1 MRSFLEFEL
10 KGKRIVKRVDIN
22 SPLDREGNP
31 VINPRIRRH
40 GESIRKLSDAGAKVI
55 VLGHQGR
62 RGEDDFISLL
72 KHAGLLEKI
81 TGKRVR
87 FLPSMEPGK
96 IRAAVEE
103 MQDGDI
109 LLLENVRMWEDEE
122 GAAPSESEIVKILT
136 PHADIFILDAL
147 SVSHRE
153 HASVVG
159 LMKHVPS
166 AMGPVLR
173 DEIFALD
180 SIGEGELS
188 LVLGG
193 GKAKDSIKIMGKWL
207 KEDKAKEVLL
217 GGARSVLFLHAAGHN
232 VGDSHEY
239 LKAEGLLEFEK
250 QAREI
255 METYGDKVLIPV
267 DVGLNIGG
275 KRVEARAD
283 EVERGSIFDIGEST
297 METYAERLL
306 GARKILVNGPMGVY
320 EQKGFEL
327 GTRRVLEAIAKSEAY
342 SLVGGGHTITAIEQ
356 LGVPQDKFSYIS
368 LSGKALIEY
377 LSGKELPGI
386 RELKENLKVRGAQKV
401 A

>member
-10 KGKRIVKRVDIN
+10 KGKRVVKRVDIN
-22 SPLDREGNP
+22 SPLDAQGNP

-62 RGEDDFISLL
+62 KGEEDFISLL
-72 KHAGLLEKI
+72 KHAKLLEQV
-81 TGKRVR
+81 TGKQVE
-87 FLPSMEPGK
+87 FISSMDADK
-96 IRAAVEE
+96 IRAAVGR
-103 MQDGDI
+103 MQNGDI

-122 GAAPSESEIVKILT
+122 GAKPWESEIVKILT
-136 PHADIFILDAL
+136 PTTDLFILDAL

-159 LMKHVPS
+159 FMKHVPS

-173 DEIFALD
+173 DEISALN

-207 KEDKAKEVLL
+207 KEEKAKEVLL
-217 GGARSVLFLHAAGHN
+217 GGALSVLFLHAAGHN
-232 VGDSHEY
+232 VGDSYEY

-255 METYGDKVLIPV
+255 LETYGNKVLLPV
-267 DVGLNIGG
+267 DVGLNIEG
-275 KRVEARAD
+275 KRVEARANA
-283 EVERGSIFDIGEST
+283 VEKGSIFDIGENT
-297 METYAERLL
+297 MDAYAERLL

-320 EQKGFEL
+320 EKKGFEL
-327 GTRRVLEAIAKSEAY
+327 GTKRILEAIAESNAY
-342 SLVGGGHTITAIEQ
+342 SLVGGGHTITAIEE
-356 LGVPQDKFSYIS
+356 LGVPQHKFSYIS

-386 RELKENLKVRGAQKV
+386 KGLKENLKVHGAQKV

>member
-10 KGKRIVKRVDIN
+10 KGKRVVKRVDIN
-22 SPLDREGNP
+22 SPLDPQGNP

-40 GESIRKLSDAGAKVI
+40 GESIRKLSDSGAKVI

-62 RGEDDFISLL
+62 RGEDDFISLM
-72 KHAGLLEKI
+72 KHAGLLEKV
-81 TGKRVR
+81 TGKQVQ
-87 FLPSMEPGK
+87 FVQSMEPEK
-96 IRAAVEE
+96 IREAVDR
-103 MQDGDI
+103 MQNGDI

-122 GAAPSESEIVKILT
+122 ATAPWESEIVKILT
-136 PHADIFILDAL
+136 PQADLFILDAL

-159 LMKHVPS
+159 FMKHVPS

-173 DEIFALD
+173 DEISALTN
-180 SIGEGELS
+180 IGEGELS

-193 GKAKDSIKIMGKWL
+193 GKAKDSIKIMSKWL

-217 GGARSVLFLHAAGHN
+217 GGALSVLFLHAAGHK
-232 VGDSHEY
+232 VGDSYEY

-250 QAREI
+250 QAKEI
-255 METYGDKVLIPV
+255 LETYKHKVVLPV

-275 KRVEARAD
+275 KRVEARANA
-283 EVERGSIFDIGEST
+283 VEKGSIFDIGENT

-327 GTRRVLEAIAKSEAY
+327 GTRRVLEAIAQSEAY
-342 SLVGGGHTITAIEQ
+342 SLVGGGHTITAIEE
-356 LGVPQDKFSYIS
+356 LGLPQDKFSYIS

-386 RELKENLKVRGAQKV
+386 RGLKENLKVRGAQKV